1 MLTNAS
7 YSFFSLSHTQLPECG
22 FYGMYDKILLFRHVP
37 DSENILQ
44 LVKCATDITEGDL
57 VEVVLSG
64 KTSTHHMLHTAWLRW
79 CDQVKP
85 VLTTHYMLHTT
96 HCLVEVMLSGKT
108 IVHTRTGLCSL
119 GIIRKKIN

>member
-1 MLTNAS
+1 
-7 YSFFSLSHTQLPECG
+7 
-22 FYGMYDKILLFRHVP
+22 MYDKILLFRHVP

-44 LVKCATDITEGDL
+44 LVKLATDITEGDL

-64 KTSTHHMLHTAWLRW
+64 KTSTHHMLHAAWLRW

-96 HCLVEVMLSGKT
+96 WWRWCYQVRPVLTTCYTLPD
-108 IVHTRTGLCSL
+108 
-119 GIIRKKIN
+119 